1 VALSL
6 LAVVLLF
13 ILHRGIATTLA
24 ICACASLVWLR
35 FSGA

>member
-13 ILHRGIATTLA
+13 GLRRGIATTLA
-24 ICACASLVWLR
+24 ICAAASLVWLR
-35 FSGA
+35 LAPG